1 MPLQLY
7 SLAGRGQVHLIL
19 GPMFSGKTTELLRQ
33 LKRHSIA
40 QHKCLLVK
48 YAGDMRYSIDGV
60 CTHDKQESSATACKQ
75 LSEIKHLAVDHDVV
89 GIDEGQ
95 FFPDIVGFCEEMANE
110 GKTVVVAALDGT
122 FERKPFGDI
131 LSLIPLSESV
141 VKLNAVCMKCYADAA
156 FSKRIGAEKAVE
168 VIGGA
173 DKYLS
178 VCRQCYHADE
188 SAPPEA
194 TPPAGALGAK
204 KAAASLAAMEDAK
217 RSLFVD
223 ADGERAK

>member
-1 MPLQLY
+1 
-7 SLAGRGQVHLIL
+7 
-19 GPMFSGKTTELLRQ
+19 
-33 LKRHSIA
+33 
-40 QHKCLLVK
+40 
-48 YAGDMRYSIDGV
+48 
-60 CTHDKQESSATACKQ
+60 
-75 LSEIKHLAVDHDVV
+75 
-89 GIDEGQ
+89 
-95 FFPDIVGFCEEMANE
+95 
-110 GKTVVVAALDGT
+110 LDGT

-188 SAPPEA
+188 STPSEA
-194 TPPAGALGAK
+194 TPPAVIAGTK
-204 KAAASLAAMEDAK
+204 KAASSLASMEETK

-223 ADGERAK
+223 AAGTHAITTK